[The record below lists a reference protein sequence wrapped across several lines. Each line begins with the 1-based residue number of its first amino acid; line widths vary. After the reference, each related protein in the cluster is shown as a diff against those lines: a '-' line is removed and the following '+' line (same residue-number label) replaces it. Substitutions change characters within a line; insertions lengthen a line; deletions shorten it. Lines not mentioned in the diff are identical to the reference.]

1 VREEKVLRL
10 EEAIRKMTS
19 FAAEAAGLS
28 DRGLVK
34 PGFAADLAVFDPA
47 TVRSAATF
55 ESPNRYSEGFR
66 YVAVN
71 GVLVVD
77 DGKITGK
84 TPGRALRGPGYVARP
99 TSSTTMR

>member
-1 VREEKVLRL
+1 MREEKVLRL
-10 EEAIRKMTS
+10 EEAVRKMTS
-19 FAAEAAGLS
+19 FAAEAAGLN

-47 TVRSAATF
+47 TVRAAATF
-55 ESPNRYSEGFR
+55 ETPNRYSEGFR

-84 TPGRALRGPGYVARP
+84 TPGRALKGPGFGKRP
-99 TSSTTMR
+99 KTDPPKG